1 MKTRLTQAFI
11 IIALMFMSISVLA
24 QDVGTD
30 IEEVSD
36 TEVCAT
42 FGEFAEVVHTARQS
56 NMSISQMM
64 GLMPEDV
71 TEVERTILQ
80 GIILHIYE
88 QPFFQTAQMISRQR
102 VELRNE
108 AELWCFQNI

>member
-1 MKTRLTQAFI
+1 MKNKLTQAFI
-11 IIALMFMSISVLA
+11 IIALMLMSISVLA
-24 QDVGTD
+24 QEAPQ
-30 IEEVSD
+30 EEVSD
-36 TEVCAT
+36 AEVCAT

-56 NMSISQMM
+56 NMSLSQMM
-64 GLMPEDV
+64 SLMPEGAN
-71 TEVERTILQ
+71 EVERTIMQ

-108 AELWCFQNI
+108 AELWCYQNI